1 MAATAGLKR
10 STWPTISV
18 TPALR
23 AALTMSLPLLDR
35 RGDRLLDQD
44 MDVARD
50 AGQRDLVMQMGR
62 RRDGDGVDAFVEQ
75 FVELGERAAADQRGG
90 ARAVLRQRID
100 DADQRHARQT
110 GQHAG
115 MVAAHDAGADHADTK
130 EMFRVRFHVQ
140 PAPMEPMSSTPFS
153 RRRPPGSFP

>member
-23 AALTMSLPLLDR
+23 AALTMSRPSSTVD
-35 RGDRLLDQD
+35 GDRLLDQD

-50 AGQRDLVMQMGR
+50 AGERDLVMQMGR
-62 RRDGDGVDAFVEQ
+62 RRDGDGVDAFGEQ
-75 FVELGERAAADQRGG
+75 FVEVGERAAAGQRGG

-100 DADQRHARQT
+100 DADQRHIGQT

-115 MVAAHDAGADHADTK
+115 MVGAHHARADHADAQDADVL
-130 EMFRVRFHVQ
+130 R
-140 PAPMEPMSSTPFS
+140 PS
-153 RRRPPGSFP
+153 RRMRTLWNS